1 MKKKYVIATSIVIAL
16 WVGLMVYR
24 HVKGN
29 QETEE
34 YEAKE
39 HSRVTIIARQSPRA
53 GLGQMGRAL
62 QRYYEEKR
70 SYPSSLGALYPK
82 YLGNKSFIDDIDWYY
97 EPRGEN
103 FFLSKTIVRDNKRM
117 VASIDKGLVARVETG
132 VMVATPTPTTE
143 PAEAKGPEG
152 VLPERP
158 EISIRSREE
167 FWEALRLMQEG
178 GAAVSFAKRDKLRIM
193 STIRPE
199 IISVVEYDVTSTT
212 EAEFSRRYLVWKDKN
227 GILGFGN
234 VQYPVA
240 ERQTVYTMGSW
251 YDVKAPLPKEEGPIT
266 PDAKTAKKKEGPEV
280 LVLSLSGRYLV
291 WKSPHGILGFG
302 NVGYPE
308 RDRVSVFQDDSWVG
322 VERPPLPAET
332 GKEEEYKPEKGKSAE
347 TVASELSTRYLVWK
361 DQHNTL
367 GFGNV
372 GYPERDRVSVFQDDS
387 WVGVERPPL
396 PAETGKEEEYKP
408 EKGKSAE
415 TVASELSTRYLVWK
429 DQHGTLG
436 FGNVEYPE
444 TKNVSHVHVNGS
456 WEKVIN

>member
-1 MKKKYVIATSIVIAL
+1 MKKKYIIATSIVIAL
-16 WVGLMVYR
+16 WVGFMVYR

-39 HSRVTIIARQSPRA
+39 HSRVTIIAKQSPRA

-97 EPRGEN
+97 EPRGDN

-167 FWEALRLMQEG
+167 FWEALRLMQAG

-199 IISVVEYDVTSTT
+199 IISVVEFDVTSTT

-266 PDAKTAKKKEGPEV
+266 PAKTAKKKEGPEV
-280 LVLSLSGRYLV
+280 LVSSLSGRYLV

-322 VERPPLPAET
+322 VERPPLP
-332 GKEEEYKPEKGKSAE
+332 
-347 TVASELSTRYLVWK
+347 V
-361 DQHNTL
+361 
-367 GFGNV
+367 
-372 GYPERDRVSVFQDDS
+372 
-387 WVGVERPPL
+387 
-396 PAETGKEEEYKP
+396 ETGKEEEYKP

>member
-1 MKKKYVIATSIVIAL
+1 MTVIA
-16 WVGLMVYR
+16 
-24 HVKGN
+24 K
-29 QETEE
+29 
-34 YEAKE
+34 
-39 HSRVTIIARQSPRA
+39 QSPRA

-70 SYPSSLGALYPK
+70 SYPSSLGGLYPK
-82 YLGNKSFIDDIDWYY
+82 YLRNKSFIDDIDWYY

-143 PAEAKGPEG
+143 PAEVKGPEG
-152 VLPERP
+152 VLPEKP

-178 GAAVSFAKRDKLRIM
+178 GAAVSFAQRDKLRIM

-199 IISVVEYDVTSTT
+199 IMSVVEIDVTSTT

-266 PDAKTAKKKEGPEV
+266 PAKTAKKKEGPEV
-280 LVLSLSGRYLV
+280 LVSSLSGRYLV

-322 VERPPLPAET
+322 VERPPLPADT

-361 DQHNTL
+361 DQ
-367 GFGNV
+367 
-372 GYPERDRVSVFQDDS
+372 R
-387 WVGVERPPL
+387 
-396 PAETGKEEEYKP
+396 
-408 EKGKSAE
+408 
-415 TVASELSTRYLVWK
+415 
-429 DQHGTLG
+429 GTLG